1 LFKTSNQ
8 PQEHDVAGKTSASP
22 MSKAQ
27 SDRTAAERRIAAL
40 QAKRTAELDGDGDVS
55 KIDSTDQAIAA
66 ERRTVTILDQ
76 RLVALAR
83 GERKQARLDREAD
96 RAAALKAI
104 VPLLDQ
110 RVALATELDQE
121 LKNIVGLFEQINDT
135 KQLRNAWPFST
146 PEHFPWQVYDLG
158 VEILRAVRDHGGYNL
173 LPGPV
178 RQAIAQGGSGFT
190 QAPPDG
196 PRAPDDLPGK
206 IAANAAHIVRSLST
220 INIHPAEPEADND
233 AAAA

>member
-1 LFKTSNQ
+1 
-8 PQEHDVAGKTSASP
+8 VGGKTSETP
-22 MSKAQ
+22 LSKAR
-27 SDRTAAERRIAAL
+27 SDRAAAERRISAL
-40 QAKRTAELDGDGDVS
+40 VATREAELAGDGNVA
-55 KIDSTDQAIAA
+55 KIDATDQAIAA

-83 GERKQARLDREAD
+83 GERKKARQDREAD
-96 RAAALKAI
+96 RAIALGAI
-104 VPLLDQ
+104 VPLLDK
-110 RVALATELDQE
+110 RVALATELDHA
-121 LKNIVGLFEQINDT
+121 LKNVVALYDQINDT

>member
-1 LFKTSNQ
+1 
-8 PQEHDVAGKTSASP
+8 VAGKTSASP

-27 SDRTAAERRIAAL
+27 SDRTAAERRIAEL
-40 QAKRTAELDGDGDVS
+40 QARRAAELGGDGDVS
-55 KIDSTDQAIAA
+55 KIDQIDTAIAA
-66 ERRTVTILDQ
+66 ERRVIAILDQ

-83 GERKQARLDREAD
+83 GERKQARLNREAD

-104 VPLLDQ
+104 VPLLDK
-110 RVALATELDQE
+110 RVAAATELDHA
-121 LKNIVGLFEQINDT
+121 LRNVVALYDQIKDT

-158 VEILRAVRDHGGYNL
+158 VEILRAVRDHGGYDL

-206 IAANAAHIVRSLST
+206 IAANAAHIVKALST
-220 INIHPAEPEADND
+220 INIHPAEPAADND
-233 AAAA
+233 AVAA